1 MQPSTMKLAE
11 GGVKVEIG
19 GGDAWGVGHVTLAT
33 WAEKGGVGESGEV
46 YATDRRR
53 DDCLTIS

>member
-46 YATDRRR
+46 YATDRGV
-53 DDCLTIS
+53 TTA